1 MLKAVER
8 KLAME
13 VALPLEDEVGVSG
26 EVEDWAE
33 VEVEVDDEVDE
44 DVTCATVEVRRMVE
58 EVVTVDMGLIEEEES
73 VVVSIEILLVLVE
86 NVEVVAEE
94 AVVLDEKVVASV

>member
-1 MLKAVER
+1 
-8 KLAME
+8 ME